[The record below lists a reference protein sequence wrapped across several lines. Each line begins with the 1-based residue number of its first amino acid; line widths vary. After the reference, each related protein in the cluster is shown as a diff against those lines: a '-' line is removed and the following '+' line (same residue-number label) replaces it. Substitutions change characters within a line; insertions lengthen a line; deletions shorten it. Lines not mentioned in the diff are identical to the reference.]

1 MADSQNN
8 GEHVKCRVPHRNYEL
23 QVRFKGDS
31 GSWQKVAI
39 LNSYTRVVPSWDD
52 LMKAALAD
60 GANMGR
66 LVRELQFLCVK
77 HTQRILLK
85 SSAQGCQHWHCE

>member
-1 MADSQNN
+1 MKVIDGKTIWQLKATHGLPLDMALMLCAKH
-8 GEHVKCRVPHRNYEL
+8 G
-23 QVRFKGDS
+23 
-31 GSWQKVAI
+31 
-39 LNSYTRVVPSWDD
+39 VVPSWDD